1 MLKIINLD
9 TAEGIENY
17 ESLLSTLNVS
27 ETYFLKEYI
36 DVFCGGT
43 KNLICF
49 SYFSSKNNAS
59 VIMPGYLKPI
69 VIGEKETIYYDFITP
84 YGYTGPIFSN
94 NITQSDIKEFWKL
107 IDQWYIDNHVITEF
121 IRFNL
126 FGNQEHYSGE
136 KFATLHNIKGNI
148 IDEEDQ
154 WTTFN
159 RKVRKNVNKAKRED
173 LTSKVYFLDISD
185 IIISEFHQIYIQT
198 MKRRN
203 TNESFLYSFQEFK
216 RFINKNEKHSAI
228 CTIYFKD
235 IPISSELILISE
247 ESIYSFLGG
256 TDENYFDKRPNDFLK
271 FEALNWAR
279 NQGKK
284 HYILGG
290 GYSLEDGIF
299 QYKKGFFPNDV
310 VDFYTG
316 RKILNKKVYDQLVSK
331 ASNFRLAEDLDK
343 LDIENDTFFPLYN
356 KCSSVLLTQK

>member
-1 MLKIINLD
+1 MLTIIKLD
-9 TAEGIENY
+9 TKEGIANY
-17 ESLLSTLNVS
+17 KSLLLTLNVS
-27 ETYFLKEYI
+27 EPFYLIEYI
-36 DVFCGGT
+36 DVFSNGT
-43 KNLICF
+43 KDLICF

-69 VIGEKETIYYDFITP
+69 VIGEEETIYYDFITP

-136 KFATLHNIKGNI
+136 KFTTLHNIKGNI

-154 WTTFN
+154 WTAFD
-159 RKVRKNVNKAKRED
+159 RKVRKNVNKAKREN
-173 LTSKVYFLDISD
+173 LTSAVYFLNICDIK
-185 IIISEFHQIYIQT
+185 ISEFHDIYTQT
-198 MKRRN
+198 MKRRD
-203 TNESFLYSFQEFK
+203 TNESFLYSFQEIK
-216 RFINKNEKHSAI
+216 RFINNNEKHSAI

-247 ESIYSFLGG
+247 DSIYSFLGG
-256 TDENYFDKRPNDFLK
+256 TDEKYFDKRPNDLLK

-279 NQGKK
+279 VQGKK
-284 HYILGG
+284 YYILGG

-316 RKILNKKVYDQLVSK
+316 RKILNKKVYDQLVIKALNFKLSK
-331 ASNFRLAEDLDK
+331 GIDK
-343 LDIENDTFFPLYN
+343 LDIEDNTFFPLYR
-356 KCSSVLLTQK
+356 KID

>member
-1 MLKIINLD
+1 MLQIFKLD
-9 TAEGIENY
+9 SKEGIENY
-17 ESLLSTLNVS
+17 ESSLSTLNVS
-27 ETYFLKEYI
+27 EPFFLKEYI
-36 DVFCGGT
+36 DVFCSGT

-49 SYFSSKNNAS
+49 SYFSSKNNAR
-59 VIMPGYLKPI
+59 VIMPGYLRPI
-69 VIGEKETIYYDFITP
+69 VIGEEETNYYDFITP
-84 YGYTGPIFSN
+84 YGYTGPIFSD

-126 FGNQEHYSGE
+126 FENQEHYSGE
-136 KFATLHNIKGNI
+136 KFSTLHNIKGNI

-154 WTTFN
+154 WTAFN
-159 RKVRKNVNKAKRED
+159 RKVRKNVNKAKREN
-173 LTSKVYFLDISD
+173 LTSRVYFLDISD
-185 IIISEFHQIYIQT
+185 IKIAEFHDIYIQT
-198 MKRRN
+198 MKRRD

-247 ESIYSFLGG
+247 DSIYSFLGG

-279 NQGKK
+279 AQGKK
-284 HYILGG
+284 YYILGG

-316 RKILNKKVYDQLVSK
+316 RKILNKKVYDQLVTK
-331 ASNFRLAEDLDK
+331 AFNFKLSEGMYK
-343 LDIENDTFFPLYN
+343 LDIEDNTFFPLYR
-356 KCSSVLLTQK
+356 KID

>member
-1 MLKIINLD
+1 MLQIFKLD
-9 TAEGIENY
+9 SNEGIENY

-27 ETYFLKEYI
+27 EPFFFKEYI

-59 VIMPGYLKPI
+59 VVMPGYLKPI
-69 VIGEKETIYYDFITP
+69 VIGDEETIYCDFITP
-84 YGYTGPIFSN
+84 YGYTGPFFSN
-94 NITQSDIKEFWKL
+94 NITQSDINEFWKL
-107 IDQWYIDNHVITEF
+107 IDQWYIDNHIITEF

-126 FGNQEHYSGE
+126 FGNQKHYSGE
-136 KFATLHNIKGNI
+136 KFTTLHNIKGNI

-154 WTTFN
+154 WTGFD
-159 RKVRKNVNKAKRED
+159 RKVRKNVNKAKREN
-173 LTSKVYFLDISD
+173 LTSRVCFLDISD
-185 IIISEFHQIYIQT
+185 IIISEFHDIYIQT

-216 RFINKNEKHSAI
+216 RFINKNKKHSAI

-247 ESIYSFLGG
+247 DSIYSFLGG

-271 FEALNWAR
+271 FVALNWAR
-279 NQGKK
+279 AHGKK

-299 QYKKGFFPNDV
+299 KYKKGFFPNDV

-316 RKILNKKVYDQLVSK
+316 RKILNKKVYDQLVTK
-331 ASNFRLAEDLDK
+331 ASNFKLSAGMDK
-343 LDIENDTFFPLYN
+343 LDIEDNTFFPLYR
-356 KCSSVLLTQK
+356 KID